1 MHEEFKE
8 LADTFGTYA
17 PTAPDLTD
25 AKWRSVLQKIQVVM
39 PAGGESKRLRGVT
52 KLGYNKISA
61 PLPNGDTLIEHNIRM
76 YRDAGLQ
83 EFILLVG
90 HEAGSVEKLIG
101 NGSKLGIQVR
111 FSHDPE
117 KPVGTGGA
125 VRLALDSG
133 LIDTTKYLITHN
145 AGDIFFGYP
154 GSLPR
159 DFVSHHIHFEKQG
172 SIATVLTAPMSLI
185 QGSGLKINNGFVE
198 KVIYEPYV
206 PVPYHTAA
214 TVFSPAS
221 YAYFKQLFV
230 PGEKIEFE
238 RSLFPALAAEH
249 KLTAMK
255 VDNQYSLQ
263 VKNEKQ
269 WEQLMNMFGKSS

>member
-8 LADTFGTYA
+8 LADTFGKYA
-17 PTAPDLTD
+17 PKAPDLTD
-25 AKWRSVLQKIQVVM
+25 AEWRSIVRNIQVVM

-52 KLGYNKISA
+52 QPGYNKIST

-76 YRDAGLQ
+76 YRDVGLT

-101 NGSKLGIQVR
+101 DGSKLGINVR

-125 VRLALDSG
+125 VRLALDNG
-133 LIDTTKYLITHN
+133 LLDRNKYLITHN

-154 GSLPR
+154 GNLPR
-159 DFVSHHIHFEKQG
+159 DFVSHHIHFEGQG

-185 QGSGLKINNGFVE
+185 QGSGLKVSDGFVE

-214 TVFSPAS
+214 TMFSPAI
-221 YAYFKQLFV
+221 YEYFERLFA
-230 PGEKIEFE
+230 PGEKMEFE
-238 RSLFPALAAEH
+238 RTLFPALAAEH

-269 WEQLMNMFGKSS
+269 WEQLMNIFGKQ